1 MVQPKLKAKP
11 EKAGRMAKPVIW
23 GTVFAL
29 IAGILQ
35 STLFSRLAVYHAVPD
50 LALGILVFCA
60 YVNGIMPG
68 QLTGFFSGL
77 LLDFLSS
84 APLGLNMF
92 IRTLIG
98 AAGGRMKETF
108 FLDGV
113 FLPMALC
120 AGATAFKA
128 VLYFVLNLLFSGVV
142 PAYSLTGPELW
153 VELLLNTLTAPFLF
167 RLLKLFKPLLVGKKG
182 T

>member
-1 MVQPKLKAKP
+1 M
-11 EKAGRMAKPVIW
+11 KAGRMAKSVVW

-35 STLFSRLAVYHAVPD
+35 STLLSRLAVYHAVPD

-60 YVNGIMPG
+60 YVNGTMAG

-77 LLDFLSS
+77 LLDFLSA
-84 APLGLNMF
+84 APLGLNTF

-98 AAGGRMKETF
+98 AAGGRMNGTF
-108 FLDGV
+108 FLDSL

-120 AGATAFKA
+120 AGATALKA
-128 VLYFVLNLLFSGVV
+128 VLYFVLNLLFSGAV
-142 PAYSLTGPELW
+142 PAYSLAGPAFW

-167 RLLKLFKPLLVGKKG
+167 GLLKLFKTLLIGRREA
-182 T
+182 

>member
-1 MVQPKLKAKP
+1 MT
-11 EKAGRMAKPVIW
+11 KPVVW
-23 GTVFAL
+23 GTVFTL
-29 IAGILQ
+29 IAGVLQ

-60 YVNGIMPG
+60 YINGTMTG
-68 QLTGFFSGL
+68 QLTGFCSGL
-77 LLDFLSS
+77 LLDFLSA

-98 AAGGRMKETF
+98 ALGGRMNGTF

-120 AGATAFKA
+120 AGATVIKA
-128 VLYFVLNLLFSGVV
+128 VLYFVLNRLFSGTI
-142 PAYSLTGPELW
+142 PAYSVIEPALW
-153 VELLLNTLTAPFLF
+153 VEILLNTLTAPFLF
-167 RLLKLFKPLLVGKKG
+167 GLLNLFKPLLLGRKEI
-182 T
+182 